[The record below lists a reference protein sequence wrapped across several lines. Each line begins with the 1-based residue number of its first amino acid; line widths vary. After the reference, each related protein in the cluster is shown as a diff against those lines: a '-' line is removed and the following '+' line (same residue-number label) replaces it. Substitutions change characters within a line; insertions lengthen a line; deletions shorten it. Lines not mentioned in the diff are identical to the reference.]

1 MKRFTS
7 VVPRI
12 SFAIALALTAVTL
25 VPQPAGAQVREQMK
39 NRIVDDVA
47 NQMVA
52 EIQQDSCPQF
62 ESFLKSRKS
71 GGSGGAGGM
80 MKKDPA
86 MRQRFIN
93 KVAGPL
99 VNKMIDCDL
108 LPSK

>member
-1 MKRFTS
+1 MTS
-7 VVPRI
+7 TFVPRM
-12 SFAIALALTAVTL
+12 SFVIALALTALTF
-25 VPQPAGAQVREQMK
+25 VPQPVSAQIRQQMK
-39 NRIVDDVA
+39 NKIVDDVA
-47 NQMVA
+47 NQMVS

-71 GGSGGAGGM
+71 GGSSGSGM